1 MKVKSLSICCLLVG
15 LLFMQNS
22 FAQNIRS
29 ITGKVTSSDD
39 QAGLTGVSVRLKG
52 TPIGVNTDAN
62 GNFKINVTQSN
73 GTLVFTSTGYKP
85 QEINIKSKSVINVAL
100 IPNVSKLQDVVIIG
114 YGTVK
119 KKDLTGSVA
128 QVTSKEINAYPTTS
142 VMQAL
147 TGKAAGV
154 QVLQNT
160 GAPGDGISVRIR
172 GANSLQGNNEPLYVI
187 DGFPTS
193 DPTLVNNSDIESIE
207 ILKDASATAIYGS
220 RGANGVVIITTKK
233 GRSGKTQVNVE
244 SSYTS
249 QTLRKKLDLMNAKQ
263 YAMFYNEQLTNDN
276 VAPYFSQAYIDSLG
290 TGFDWQDFVF
300 QRAPMKTLSVNIN
313 GGNEKTQFSITGSTL
328 KQDGIIKRSDYSRY
342 SLDLNLNHE
351 ISKKLNVSLTSIMTR
366 TLNDQLNDGATSN
379 RGQSL
384 ISGAISAPP
393 TLTPYNSDGSYR
405 VLSTS
410 YPFISSGI
418 TNPLNYINE
427 QTNQVRGNK
436 ILTNAALTYNPIAD
450 LAIKISGGIVYADN
464 RNDAYTTT
472 NFINSQ
478 GRAVVSTNQSTS
490 LLNENTITYKKTI
503 HQKHAFSA
511 LAGFT
516 YQSFNNTSLQGSGSG
531 FFSDVTQTYGLSS
544 AGTPDIPG
552 SGYSASTILS
562 YLGRLNYSYDNKYLA
577 TVSYRAD
584 GASVYSPGNK
594 WGYFPSAALA
604 WRVSNEN
611 FFKKVN
617 FISDLKIRA
626 GWGNT
631 GSQAIG
637 AYTTLN
643 QLSAGHTVFNNAL
656 YVSYAPGTNLPGNLK
671 WETTEQK
678 DLGLDI
684 GILKNKLLF
693 TADYYIKNT
702 SDLLNNVQLP
712 PSFGWIT
719 TVQNIGEVQ
728 NKGFE
733 FAVDAKAFTG
743 EFKWN
748 INANISFNR
757 NKVMKLAGGQ
767 DILGGK
773 LSQAI
778 IVDNSNILREGQ
790 PIGRF
795 WGYLE
800 DGYDSKGHIKFKDLD
815 GDSAITANDETYIG
829 DPNPKFIYGFNSV
842 MSYKNFE
849 LSFFIQGSQGNDI
862 LNVNAINNTI
872 DYGYGLNM
880 PKEVFTDHWSPSNPN
895 AKYPIISRSVTAKI
909 SNRFIEDGSY
919 VRLKNIQLAY
929 NLPVQKFKTDWIRSI
944 QIYASGQNLITL
956 TKYSWFDPEVNAVGS
971 GNSTSLG
978 YDWYSY
984 PTAKSIT
991 FGIRAGF

>member
-1 MKVKSLSICCLLVG
+1 MKVKSLFTFCLFVG
-15 LLFMQNS
+15 LII
-22 FAQNIRS
+22 AQNLLAQS
-29 ITGKVTSSDD
+29 ITTIRGKVFSEKD
-39 QAGLTGVSVRLKG
+39 QTILPGVSVRLKG
-52 TPIGVNTDAN
+52 TSRGTNTDKN
-62 GNFKINVTQSN
+62 GNFEIKVPQQNA
-73 GTLVFTSTGYKP
+73 TLVFSYVGF
-85 QEINIKSKSVINVAL
+85 NSKEV
-100 IPNVSKLQDVVIIG
+100 NVSAQSVLNISLTPSDTKLQDVVVIG
-114 YGTVK
+114 YGSVK
-119 KKDLTGSVA
+119 KKDLTGSVS
-128 QVTSKEINAYPTTS
+128 QVTAKEINAYPTTS
-142 VMQAL
+142 IMQAL

-160 GAPGDGISVRIR
+160 GAPGDGISVRVR
-172 GANSLQGNNEPLYVI
+172 GPNSLQGNNEPLYVI

-233 GRSGKTQVNVE
+233 GRSGKTQVNLE

-276 VAPYFSQAYIDSLG
+276 VAPYFSQGYIDSLG
-290 TGFDWQDFVF
+290 KGFDWQDFVF
-300 QRAPMKTLSVNIN
+300 QRAPMKTLSVNIS

-342 SLDLNLNHE
+342 SLDLNLNHD
-351 ISKKLNVSLTSIMTR
+351 ISKKLNISLTSIMTR

-384 ISGAISAPP
+384 MSGAISAPP

-427 QTNQVRGNK
+427 QTNEVRGNK

-478 GRAVVSTNQSTS
+478 GRAVVNVAQSTS

-503 HQKHAFSA
+503 HQKHSISA

-531 FFSDVTQTYGLSS
+531 FFSDVTETYGLSS
-544 AGTPDIPG
+544 AGTPDIPA

-611 FFKKVN
+611 FFKKIN

-656 YVSYAPGTNLPGNLK
+656 YISYAPGTNLPGNLK

-678 DLGLDI
+678 DLGVDI
-684 GILKNKLLF
+684 GIIKNRILL

-712 PSFGWIT
+712 PSFGWIS
-719 TVQNIGEVQ
+719 TVQNIGKVQ

-757 NKVMKLAGGQ
+757 NKVVKLAGGH

-778 IVDNSNILREGQ
+778 IVDNSNILREGR
-790 PIGRF
+790 PIGQF
-795 WGYLE
+795 WGYVE
-800 DGYDSKGHIKFKDLD
+800 DGYDAKGHIKYKDLD

-842 MSYKNFE
+842 MFYKNFE
-849 LSFFIQGSQGNDI
+849 FSFFIQGSQGNDI

-880 PKEVFTDHWSPSNPN
+880 PVEVYTNHWTPGNPN
-895 AKYPIISRSVTAKI
+895 AKYPIISRTVTAKI

-919 VRLKNIQLAY
+919 MRLKSIQLAF
-929 NLPVQKFKTDWIRSI
+929 NLPVQKFKADWIRSI
-944 QIYASGQNLITL
+944 QLYVSGQNLITL

-971 GNSTSLG
+971 GNSTSIG

-984 PTAKSIT
+984 PTAKSVT
-991 FGIRAGF
+991 LGIRAGF